1 MDGLAPEDKGGPPP
15 PTPPQHWG
23 PFGRLR
29 RPASQAERGQK
40 PPGESVEHLCDRG
53 LLQPLPAGS
62 PASTWQERPRACGG
76 PWAPSP
82 ASPLPPCSSEPNL
95 GTKTDPWLQTHQAL
109 PQRPPRLAL
118 LFHLRPERPRAGGR
132 ERRVLE
138 RRLREVLCL
147 ASFPSGLLLCQDD
160 KSLRFLRCI
169 KQTENMRAYHH
180 RHRHVWARVQ
190 QRGGECPRATSF
202 LPVSVRLSL

>member
-1 MDGLAPEDKGGPPP
+1 MWTVWLLRTRADLP

-23 PFGRLR
+23 PFGRLC

-40 PPGESVEHLCDRG
+40 PPGESVEHPCDRG
-53 LLQPLPAGS
+53 LLQHPPPGS

-95 GTKTDPWLQTHQAL
+95 GTKTDPRLQTHQAL

-118 LFHLRPERPRAGGR
+118 FFHLRPERPRAGGR

>member
-1 MDGLAPEDKGGPPP
+1 M
-15 PTPPQHWG
+15 
-23 PFGRLR
+23 
-29 RPASQAERGQK
+29 
-40 PPGESVEHLCDRG
+40 
-53 LLQPLPAGS
+53 
-62 PASTWQERPRACGG
+62 
-76 PWAPSP
+76 
-82 ASPLPPCSSEPNL
+82 
-95 GTKTDPWLQTHQAL
+95 
-109 PQRPPRLAL
+109 
-118 LFHLRPERPRAGGR
+118 
-132 ERRVLE
+132 
-138 RRLREVLCL
+138 LCL